1 MKPIQPSY
9 PSLGAKNDKIDFTRV
24 VNLQGYL
31 EERDSIGHDPWINV
45 VLFLWVCTCYTP
57 FIM

>member
-1 MKPIQPSY
+1 MKPVQPSY
-9 PSLGAKNDKIDFTRV
+9 PSSGAKNDKIDFTRV

-31 EERDSIGHDPWINV
+31 EERDSIGHDPGINV

-57 FIM
+57 FIT